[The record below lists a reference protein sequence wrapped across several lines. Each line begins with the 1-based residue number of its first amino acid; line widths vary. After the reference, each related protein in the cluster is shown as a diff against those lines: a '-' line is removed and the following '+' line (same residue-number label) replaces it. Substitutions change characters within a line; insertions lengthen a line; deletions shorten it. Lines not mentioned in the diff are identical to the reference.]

1 MPLTCPR
8 DHVDLRPDRIHEI
21 AIAEC
26 PTCRGAWFE
35 LPALEELER
44 SATQDQEALSGTIEF
59 LETPDTLPC
68 PSCGKPMQRFDYRAH
83 NLQLDACDDEHGF
96 WLDDGAAE
104 RVRQI
109 MREREADMRRA
120 DRADA
125 TWQREREAAF
135 KPTIVERMRRMLTGR

>member
-8 DHVDLRPDRIHEI
+8 DNAELRPDRIHDI
-21 AIAEC
+21 PVADC
-26 PTCRGAWFE
+26 PTCHGAWCD
-35 LPALEELER
+35 LHALEELER
-44 SATQDQEALSGTIEF
+44 TATQNEEALAGTIEF
-59 LETPDTLPC
+59 LETPDALKC

-83 NLQLDACDDEHGF
+83 NLQLDACDAEHGF

-109 MREREADMRRA
+109 MREREADMRRS

-125 TWQREREAAF
+125 TWKREREAGF
-135 KPTIVERMRRMLTGR
+135 KPSIIERMRKMLLGR